1 MIQATSGEGKRVL
14 DPPTKKYGCSA
25 TEKWEEKNGKTNGGQ
40 NRRKKKIMAE
50 IVATMSLPVN
60 YLTATDCNAAA
71 HANITLNATTPHF
84 LIQSLSHRKRYLAF
98 KHCLERKGKKI
109 HHGRGL

>member
-14 DPPTKKYGCSA
+14 DPPNKKYGRSA
-25 TEKWEEKNGKTNGGQ
+25 TEKWEGKMGKQTGDKTGE
-40 NRRKKKIMAE
+40 KKKIMAE

-71 HANITLNATTPHF
+71 HANIALNATTPHF
-84 LIQSLSHRKRYLAF
+84 LIQTLSHRKRYLAV